1 MRFRPRL
8 RRVSRWLRLPPISD
22 RVWVT
27 LRRPMSGTSRSTSL
41 EQCGRSHVLEGQATA
56 RSDRL
61 GTLEPTQR
69 IDGRMHDVD
78 GVVGAERLAEY
89 VMDAGAL
96 QDGAH
101 RTTGDDAGTGTR
113 RTQEHDAGCL
123 LALDGVRDGALDA
136 GHLEE
141 VLLGLLDALGDRRGH
156 LLGLAVADADG
167 AVAVAHHDERGE
179 AEAAAALDDL
189 CHAVDRDDPL
199 DVRGLLGR
207 APSTVV
213 TTVAAVVATAA
224 SATLGPSHQT
234 SSSQLMITLLQLFA
248 RIRSPAPPRGHRRQE
263 PRPDRDSCCRH
274 GQTPRTRRR
283 PPWPA
288 RQRAPRRVETS
299 LSCPRRSRGGRPP
312 SWTPTPA

>member
-8 RRVSRWLRLPPISD
+8 RSVSRWLRLPPISD

-27 LRRPMSGTSRSTSL
+27 FRRPMSGTSCSAGL
-41 EQCGRSHVLEGQATA
+41 EQCGRSHVLQGQAAT
-56 RSDRL
+56 SGDRL
-61 GTLEPTQR
+61 GTLEATQR
-69 IDGRMHDVD
+69 VDCRVHDVD
-78 GVVGAERLAEY
+78 GVVRAERLAQH
-89 VMDAGAL
+89 VVDAGAL
-96 QDGAH
+96 QHGAH
-101 RTTGDDAGTGTR
+101 RTTGDDAGTGAG
-113 RTQEHDAGCL
+113 RTQQHDAGSL
-123 LALDGVRDGALDA
+123 LALDGVRNGALDA
-136 GHLEE
+136 RDLEE
-141 VLLGLLDALGDRRGH
+141 VLLGLLHALGDRGGH
-156 LLGLAVADADG
+156 LLGLAVADTDG

-199 DVRGLLGR
+199 DVPGLLGPR
-207 APSTVV
+207 TSTVV

-248 RIRSPAPPRGHRRQE
+248 RIRSPAPPRGHRRRE
-263 PRPDRDSCCRH
+263 PRPDRDSCCRL
-274 GQTPRTRRR
+274 GRTPRTRRR